1 MHLPMPA
8 MASGPY
14 RLFLAVN
21 IHRAYFWSF
30 LAPFLLKEQVKIMS
44 LFDDLAAHLPVDSS
58 MAS

>member
-1 MHLPMPA
+1 MPA